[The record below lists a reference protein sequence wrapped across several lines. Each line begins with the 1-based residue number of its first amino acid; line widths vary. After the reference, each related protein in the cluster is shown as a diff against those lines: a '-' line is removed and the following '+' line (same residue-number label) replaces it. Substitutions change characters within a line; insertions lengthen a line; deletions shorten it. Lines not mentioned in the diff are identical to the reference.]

1 MFRFQKILVVDDDPA
16 LRQLLHRMLTREGYE
31 CCLAIDGN
39 EALAEVRKDLPGLVI
54 TDISMHGM
62 DGIEFMKT
70 LHREYPALDVMVM
83 TGMSERYNYADIV
96 DAGASDYV
104 SKPFERRELLARIR
118 RVERER
124 EYINSLSAMNTS
136 LEKMVA
142 VSGHLASKAEAAS
155 RAKSEFLAGISHE
168 IRTPLNGLIGFADL
182 LMDTPLND
190 EQQEF
195 LSIIRSSSETLL
207 QLLNDILDFARIE
220 AGKVSM
226 EKIPFD
232 IEILCFDAVE
242 MLRSRMNPEKVSLI
256 SHFEDNVPA
265 RLVGDPQKLR
275 QVLINLLANALKF
288 TEDGEITLSVGVEK
302 EEEKGITLVF
312 SVKDTGIGIPL
323 GEEDAIFGAFRQAE
337 GTWTRR
343 YGGSGLGLAICR
355 RLVEMMGGEISAG
368 NNPDGGSTF
377 RFTINV
383 ARDFEVT
390 GESGD
395 IPIKLAGKKIY
406 VVDSNARQAEI
417 CAQYIRAAGAA
428 VDVFSCED
436 GISMDDIPDLVVFAM
451 ENPEKAKHPYEL
463 NRIFQK
469 VPVIALS
476 RPVPG
481 SAGFCRNAGYAGY
494 LTQPVSRTFLL
505 EMVARLLG
513 EKHGEGMLT
522 RHRLREVQ
530 KKSFRMLIG
539 ESSPENV
546 LECFARSSGYRRE
559 CFSDAAALLTAYV
572 AENGHFDGVFMRFS
586 SEAMQQTLFQIR
598 HWEKLAGKA
607 CVPIF
612 IVFSENKNSSLH
624 TGDYRKIF
632 FTDISNLRRQGL
644 HVFVESCLQA
654 SSDL

>member
-16 LRQLLHRMLTREGYE
+16 LRQMLHRMLSREGYA
-31 CCLAIDGN
+31 CSLAADGN
-39 EALAEVRKDLPGLVI
+39 EALDEVRKDLPGLVI
-54 TDISMHGM
+54 TDISMPGM
-62 DGIEFMKT
+62 DGIEFMKA
-70 LHREYPALDVMVM
+70 LHREHPALDVMVM

-124 EYINSLSAMNTS
+124 EAISSLNAMNAS
-136 LEKMVA
+136 LEKMVT
-142 VSGHLASKAEAAS
+142 VSGHLASRAEAAS

-182 LMDTPLND
+182 LLDTPLND

-220 AGKVSM
+220 AGKVAM
-226 EKIPFD
+226 EEIPYD
-232 IEILCFDAVE
+232 LEILCFDAVE

-288 TEDGEITLSVGVEK
+288 TEQGEITLSVGVKK
-302 EEEKGITLVF
+302 EEGKGLTLVF
-312 SVKDTGIGIPL
+312 SVKDTGIGIPE
-323 GEEDAIFGAFRQAE
+323 GEEEAIFGAFRQAE

-355 RLVEMMGGEISAG
+355 RLVEMMGGDIHAE

-377 RFTINV
+377 RFSIRV
-383 ARDFEVT
+383 GRDSDAT
-390 GESGD
+390 GEPESLSPG
-395 IPIKLAGKKIY
+395 LGHKKIY
-406 VVDSNARQAEI
+406 VVDSHPRQAEI
-417 CAQYIRAAGAA
+417 CAQYLKAAGAA
-428 VDVFSCED
+428 VEIFSHED
-436 GISMDDIPDLVVFAM
+436 AIPADNVPDLAVVAM
-451 ENPEKAKHPYEL
+451 EDPEKAKHPSEV

-469 VPVIALS
+469 IPVIALS

-494 LTQPVSRTFLL
+494 LTQPVSRTFLV
-505 EMVARLLG
+505 EMVSRLLG

-522 RHRLREVQ
+522 RHRLREEQ

-539 ESSPENV
+539 ESPPEN
-546 LECFARSSGYRRE
+546 LLGCLAGSSGYRKQ

-572 AENGHFDGVFMRFS
+572 AEDGHFDGVFMRFS

-598 HWEKLAGKA
+598 HWEKLAGKP

-612 IVFSENKNSSLH
+612 IVFSENKNSLY
-624 TGDYRKIF
+624 TEDYRRIF
-632 FTDISNLRRQGL
+632 FTDINNLRRQGL

-654 SSDL
+654 SSA